1 MKFSFNVAAI
11 ILCGGSGQR
20 AKLGYNKVL
29 HAFSDGKTSAEITT
43 SKFMFADTVI
53 VVYPAADKA
62 EFFEMF
68 DGSDIILTEGGK
80 TRTDS
85 VRAALKKVPANTD
98 IITIHDGARPFVS
111 EKVIAS
117 SILTAHEKGSGI
129 AAIAQVNALRRK
141 LTDGNTLSANREQFF
156 SVQTPQSFDARR
168 IIEAY
173 AAVDGTFSDD
183 AEVFEKAGNAVFLSE
198 GDENNVKLTNYRDFA
213 MLGSDMR
220 VGFGFDVHELTTGR
234 DLILCGK
241 KLDYPLGL
249 MGHSDA
255 DVAVHAVMDAL
266 LSAAGLSDI
275 GALFP
280 DTDPKY
286 EGADSIELLRE
297 VRKKLAD
304 YNICN
309 VSLMII
315 AQKPKLLPHRADFIT
330 NLAAALEIDASL
342 VNVSATTTEFLGIIG
357 EGKGIAAAC
366 DVLIKRN
373 IL

>member
-20 AKLGYNKVL
+20 ARLGYNKVL
-29 HAFSDGKTSAEITT
+29 HPFSGGSAVAEITA
-43 SKFMFADTVI
+43 SKFSFANAVI
-53 VVYPAADKA
+53 VVYPAADKN

-68 DGSDIILTEGGK
+68 DGSDVILVEGGN

-85 VRAALKKVPANTD
+85 VKAGLKAVPTNTH
-98 IITIHDGARPFVS
+98 IITIHDGARPFVT
-111 EKVIAS
+111 EKVIVS
-117 SILTAHEKGSGI
+117 SIETAHKNGSGI
-129 AAIAQVNALRRK
+129 AAIPQVNALRRK
-141 LTDGNTLSANREQFF
+141 CSDGNTISADREQFF
-156 SVQTPQSFDARR
+156 SVQTPQSFDAGRL
-168 IIEAY
+168 IEAY
-173 AAVDGTFSDD
+173 SKIDGVFSDD

-198 GDENNVKLTNYRDFA
+198 GDENNIKLTNYRDLA
-213 MLGSDMR
+213 MLGGDVR
-220 VGFGFDVHELTTGR
+220 VGFGFDVHELIPGR

-266 LSAAGLSDI
+266 LSAAGESDI

-286 EGADSIELLRE
+286 EGADSIKLLRN
-297 VRKKLAD
+297 VRKKLAEYD
-304 YNICN
+304 ICN

-315 AQKPKLLPHRADFIT
+315 AQKPKLLPHRTDFIT
-330 NLAAALEIDASL
+330 NLAAALEIDSKR

-357 EGKGIAAAC
+357 NGKGIAASC
-366 DVLIKRN
+366 DVLIKKN
-373 IL
+373 